1 MSRTRNNIKSN
12 TAQYS
17 TTTEQSQHNDV
28 DGNQMMYI
36 YGMKRPQTT
45 SNNAYLPQKYKL
57 NGNLF
62 HFKFTW
68 NGSFLSHS
76 RSLYFFSK
84 PFSTIF
90 HVRFFLYLLNFY
102 SDEFRK
108 RISSLLVHNK
118 KKMNQ
123 RDIICIQISKRFFLF
138 LIFLSIHNF
147 SLKMNWFCL
156 RCTRNAPMPS
166 SERHKITTNVN
177 HENQIMMIHFL

>member
-17 TTTEQSQHNDV
+17 TTEQSQHNDV

-68 NGSFLSHS
+68 NGSSLSHS
-76 RSLYFFSK
+76 RSLSFFPNHFLQYFMCGSF
-84 PFSTIF
+84 FIF
-90 HVRFFLYLLNFY
+90 LTFTRMNF
-102 SDEFRK
+102 ENA
-108 RISSLLVHNK
+108 SLRCWFITK

>member
-17 TTTEQSQHNDV
+17 TTEQSQHNDV

-36 YGMKRPQTT
+36 HGMKRPQTT

-68 NGSFLSHS
+68 NGSSLSHS
-76 RSLYFFSK
+76 RLPSFFSK
-84 PFSTIF
+84 PISTIF

-118 KKMNQ
+118 KRWINATLFAFKF
-123 RDIICIQISKRFFLF
+123 RKVFFIS
-138 LIFLSIHNF
+138 HF
-147 SLKMNWFCL
+147 SFY
-156 RCTRNAPMPS
+156 P
-166 SERHKITTNVN
+166 
-177 HENQIMMIHFL
+177 